1 MGAAQGQLM
10 PDSADNSAQNR
21 HEPSREP
28 PTESGRLIQL
38 DRAGASGAYAATGT
52 TARRRRAP
60 RMPGL
65 AVLPSALTLGNA
77 LCGIAAMIEL
87 MMAYAAFKE
96 GDAQQVYGRLGF
108 AALLIGGGMLCDALD
123 GKVARMTATTGRFG
137 AELDSLC
144 DAVTFGVT
152 PALMIRVAGEFLFA
166 QHDYDTRILWAVSAL
181 YVSCALL
188 RLARY
193 NVETAE
199 NDDHATFKGL
209 PSPAAAASVC
219 ALVMGTAWF
228 HENVDGFRSES
239 WRWVIRIGFPAVG
252 ASIGLAMVS
261 RMRYVHLFNKFVS
274 RKQSLRAMVLL
285 LLTISLIVIFREFW
299 QLILPAVMLSY
310 VASGPVY
317 FAYRFVRGRGLL
329 GRRMEYAERLRQRD
343 ERARK
348 AATKD
353 PA

>member
-1 MGAAQGQLM
+1 MAD
-10 PDSADNSAQNR
+10 PADNSAQNR
-21 HEPSREP
+21 HEPAP
-28 PTESGRLIQL
+28 ESGRLIQL
-38 DRAGASGAYAATGT
+38 ERAGGQSGPYPATGN

-65 AVLPSALTLGNA
+65 AVLPSMLTLGNA
-77 LCGIAAMIEL
+77 LCGIGAMFEL
-87 MMAYAAFKE
+87 MMAMGAGQS
-96 GDAQQVYGRLGF
+96 GDARQVYARLGI

-166 QHDYDTRILWAVSAL
+166 QHDYDTRILWAISGL
-181 YVSCALL
+181 YLCCALL
-188 RLARY
+188 RLARF

-199 NDDHATFKGL
+199 DDDHSTFKGL

-228 HENVDGFRSES
+228 HENVDAFRSDS
-239 WRWVIRIGFPAVG
+239 WRRVIRVLFPLVGGF
-252 ASIGLAMVS
+252 IGLMMVT
-261 RMRYVHLFNKFVS
+261 RIRYVHLFNKFVS
-274 RKQSLRAMVLL
+274 RKQSLRAMVLVL
-285 LLTISLIVIFREFW
+285 MTIAIVVIFREFW
-299 QLILPAVMLSY
+299 QLLLPAVMLTY
-310 VASGPVY
+310 VASGPLY

-348 AATKD
+348 AAAAKGSD
-353 PA
+353 PAP